1 MNILEILDTNVRD
14 EKSKHAFKDRFLE
27 PSPTSKQGAYGRA
40 HGIQD
45 PHQIMKKPHYPQKTQ
60 FDGYLNY
67 IKYVVDNKIAES
79 NPFAPRVYD
88 SKTITDAS
96 DNVKYSVK
104 MERLTPIDSF
114 DNEVVYQIGK
124 RLYGEY
130 FYSYVR
136 KNKVQDEGIP
146 VPELT
151 HTLRALSYII
161 RDNCEGKVSSKNKKL
176 NQLCSAIKQLAND
189 THSRLDI
196 HSGNLMIR
204 MSPHPQLVIVDPL
217 V

>member
-1 MNILEILDTNVRD
+1 MNILEILDTNVTSI
-14 EKSKHAFKDRFLE
+14 KSKHPFKYRFRE
-27 PSPTSKQGAYGRA
+27 VAPTSKQGAYGRV
-40 HGIQD
+40 HGTQD
-45 PHQIMKKPHYPQKTQ
+45 PHLIMKKPHDPATKQH
-60 FDGYLNY
+60 DGYYNY

-88 SKTITDAS
+88 VKTVTDIAGKF
-96 DNVKYSVK
+96 KYSIK
-104 MERLTPIDSF
+104 MERLAPIDSF

-136 KNKVQDEGIP
+136 KNKVRDEGIP

-151 HTLRALSYII
+151 HTLKALSYLI
-161 RDNCEGKVSSKNKKL
+161 RDNCYGKISSKNKKL
-176 NQLCSAIKQLAND
+176 NQLCNTIQGLAKDTGAI
-189 THSRLDI
+189 LDI